1 MFNSKKVSQ
10 ERVMGISFVD
20 ILIQAVFLLL
30 VILMVGYID
39 PEEKEKI
46 LLYEVAGKDL
56 CTKLNRDTPQACVE
70 YVKDKNIEVVN
81 HEPKPIDVSGEF
93 CKKRQLTPQECKSTL
108 DKMADNVNLWP
119 CIPPT
124 STSQL
129 TRSIYWIAR
138 APGEIVFSRFSNE
151 YIKYLKENGFSDK
164 LKKVEAIS
172 ASGKKIYTPSDVIA
186 TFGFIKEE
194 LCFHEYGISRP
205 GKFSD
210 TDLSRDFEA
219 IRSLRGR

>member
-1 MFNSKKVSQ
+1 VFNSKKVSQ

-30 VILMVGYID
+30 LILMVGYVD

-46 LLYEVAGKDL
+46 LLYEAAGKDL
-56 CTKLNRDTPQACVE
+56 CNKLNKDSPQACVE
-70 YVKDKNIEVVN
+70 HVKDKNIEVVN
-81 HEPKPIDVSGEF
+81 HQPKPIDASEF
-93 CKKRQLTPQECKSTL
+93 CKKRQLSPEDCKSTL

-138 APGEIVFSRFSNE
+138 APGEIEFSRFSNE
-151 YIKYLKENGFSDK
+151 YIKYLKENDFSDK
-164 LKKVEAIS
+164 LKKVDAIN
-172 ASGKKIYTPSDVIA
+172 ASGKKIYSPSEVIS

-210 TDLSRDFEA
+210 ADLSRDFEA
-219 IRSLRGR
+219 IRSLRGK

>member
-1 MFNSKKVSQ
+1 VFNSKKVSQ

-30 VILMVGYID
+30 LILMVGYVD
-39 PEEKEKI
+39 PVEQVKFEFSE
-46 LLYEVAGKDL
+46 AGKDL
-56 CTKLNRDTPQACVE
+56 CNKLNKDSPQACVE
-70 YVKDKNIEVVN
+70 FIQDKNVN
-81 HEPKPIDVSGEF
+81 VSKPGPKPVDPAEDF
-93 CKKRQLTPQECKSTL
+93 CKKRKLSPEDCKSTL

-138 APGEIVFSRFSNE
+138 APGEIEFSRFSNE
-151 YIKYLKENGFSDK
+151 YIKYLKENDFSDK
-164 LKKVEAIS
+164 LKKVDAIN
-172 ASGKKIYTPSDVIA
+172 ASGKKIYSPSEVIS

-210 TDLSRDFEA
+210 ADLSRDFEA
-219 IRSLRGR
+219 IRSLRGK